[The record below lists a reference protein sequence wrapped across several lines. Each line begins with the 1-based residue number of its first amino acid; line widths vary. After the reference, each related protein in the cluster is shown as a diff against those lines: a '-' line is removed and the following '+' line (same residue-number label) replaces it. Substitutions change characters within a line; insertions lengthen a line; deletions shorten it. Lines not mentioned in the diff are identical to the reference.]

1 MKGEGEGL
9 ADLSTY
15 FDQVGS
21 GTLPPALVSER
32 SDLSKFG
39 EMARKSMGRVLVAVA
54 ANGELSGLA
63 VVSVSAGPEVEYL
76 FLARTARGTGLAD
89 KLMAAAE
96 AKLRG
101 MTPASCTRVF
111 LHVLPGNHR
120 ARRFYERCAF
130 ENKGEV
136 TMECDVSGGRTVPLQ
151 VMHYEK
157 DLR

>member
-1 MKGEGEGL
+1 M
-9 ADLSTY
+9 
-15 FDQVGS
+15 
-21 GTLPPALVSER
+21 
-32 SDLSKFG
+32 
-39 EMARKSMGRVLVAVA
+39 RKRLGRVLVAVA

-63 VVSVSAGPEVEYL
+63 VVSVSAGPEVEDF
-76 FLARTARGTGLAD
+76 FLARTARGTGLAV

-96 AKLRG
+96 AKLRD